1 MIGLLSAA
9 VGLRAGAP
17 PSRRDLLVG
26 GALSSFA
33 ATRPASAA
41 GEPWDL
47 IGAYNFG
54 PKTGDSVGQI
64 YAADGKPNTGILL
77 LRETFDGAMPREGLL
92 KWYEA
97 HLADDFQA
105 IFNGGK
111 VTLDKTAYLAATADL
126 LKSFPDFAYT
136 RVAPMAYNN
145 SPTEVVWTAVVK
157 GTLTGAPYSPLAGVP
172 TVAAK
177 GQKCENDPEKIALR
191 FASGTGLTQIKTIT
205 VEPAPGGK
213 GFSGPVG
220 FYLQAGGDPAKLP
233 AP

>member
-1 MIGLLSAA
+1 MIGLLAAA
-9 VGLRAGAP
+9 VGLRAGV

-33 ATRPASAA
+33 ATRPTSAA